1 MIANRLGK
9 RPYQLMAELGLRALA
24 DTMMGNMKFQC
35 LNNYQED
42 VSRML
47 DNEAPNLMKCIE
59 TSLEV
64 TRTSALIES
73 IDLPI
78 HTQMITFRS
87 DIATLNQE

>member
-1 MIANRLGK
+1 
-9 RPYQLMAELGLRALA
+9 
-24 DTMMGNMKFQC
+24 
-35 LNNYQED
+35 
-42 VSRML
+42 ML

-87 DIATLNQE
+87 DIATLNQEQIQNLALKSLPEKELIGYF